1 MVSPI
6 EKKRGGINR
15 AIRYSNLFSGSRARR
30 GIAGS
35 KRTLDTSVSSEIE
48 FCGIAPRLP
57 RKISIKFHQIRR
69 SSAGDSMATFI
80 PPKTRARS
88 LAQSI
93 CHRLI

>member
-6 EKKRGGINR
+6 EKKREGINR

-69 SSAGDSMATFI
+69 SSDSMATFI